1 MSKKEPEIIGE
12 IVISLYDDGY
22 VDLSYPQTLTLDERI
37 ALLTQA
43 LKDEM
48 ETYAIMTRRDNQN
61 RLTM

>member
-1 MSKKEPEIIGE
+1 MSKKEPKIIGE
-12 IVISLYDDGY
+12 VIISLYDDGY
-22 VDLSYPQTLTLDERI
+22 VDLSYSQTLTLDERI

-48 ETYAIMTRRDNQN
+48 ETYAVMIRRDEQN

>member
-1 MSKKEPEIIGE
+1 MSKKEPEITGE

-22 VDLSYPQTLTLDERI
+22 VDLSYSQTLTLDERI

-43 LKDEM
+43 LKGEM
-48 ETYAIMTRRDNQN
+48 ETYAVMTRRDDQN